1 MPARALFE
9 TVSKCTR
16 WLCPRGARLGTL
28 HASDATQVCKLA
40 YLFGEETL
48 KAPSISLH
56 IALSQLEVG
65 VRPFHLTLH
74 ACAKNQSSKW

>member
-1 MPARALFE
+1 MPARTLFD
-9 TVSKCTR
+9 TASKCSR
-16 WLCPRGARLGTL
+16 RPCPRGARLGTL
-28 HASDATQVCKLA
+28 HASDARKVCKLA

-65 VRPFHLTLH
+65 VRPLHLTLH
-74 ACAKNQSSKW
+74 ACAQYQSSKW